1 MDKSKVWRH
10 WELYDKRILM
20 DMPSE
25 YELKSEIRRQYVF
38 IGSDK
43 KGIVVSEIPTTKDTK
58 AFLWNMYV
66 KVKST
71 FELVTEPSF
80 FKRSWMGIEQR
91 MMQFAVKDK
100 KVIYVILDNEAQ
112 QYMIEFTYQG
122 NDEVNWKKECEYIL
136 NNIHV
141 EKGENKNGN

>member
-1 MDKSKVWRH
+1 MFKTKVWRH
-10 WELYDKRILM
+10 WELYDKIILM

-25 YELKSEIRRQYVF
+25 YELKSEIRRQYIF

-71 FELVTEPSF
+71 FELVTEPRF
-80 FKRSWMGIEQR
+80 FKRNWMSVEQR

-141 EKGENKNGN
+141 V